1 MRNLRKFLS
10 LFLLALLPYF
20 FSAQSQQTSDLV
32 FQIDTLETY
41 LNNIEQNSL
50 QQQQLIMNLEE
61 NLKKAEESLKTA
73 EEQQQSLENQ
83 LTEISQQQEE
93 LLNSLETSEKKLFYW
108 KVGSV
113 IVTTS
118 LTATIIVLLVT
129 R

>member
-1 MRNLRKFLS
+1 MKRKAFLSILLS
-10 LFLLALLPYF
+10 LFLLLPFY
-20 FSAQSQQTSDLV
+20 AQSQQTSDLV

-41 LNNIEQNSL
+41 LNNIEQNS
-50 QQQQLIMNLEE
+50 QQQLIQIQNLEE

-118 LTATIIVLLVT
+118 LTATIVVLLVT

>member
-1 MRNLRKFLS
+1 MLKKLFIIFLLSFVPLS
-10 LFLLALLPYF
+10 L
-20 FSAQSQQTSDLV
+20 SAQSQSQSELV
-32 FQIDTLETY
+32 FQIDTLEKY
-41 LNNIEQNSL
+41 LNDIESNYQT
-50 QQQQLIMNLEE
+50 QLIQIQNLEE

-73 EEQQQSLENQ
+73 EEQQQNLETQ
-83 LTEISQQQEE
+83 LQRVSAQQEE

-118 LTATIIVLLVT
+118 LTATIVVLLVT